1 MLSAVLRHKQ
11 LRDKSQNP
19 NDPSDSPPITENRSP
34 VSYSHRHY
42 NMEAVNIHFF
52 SAAHGSRGIPGS
64 VGNPSETN
72 GRQNAAGII
81 FQ

>member
-1 MLSAVLRHKQ
+1 MLSAALRHKQ
-11 LRDKSQNP
+11 PGDESQNP
-19 NDPSDSPPITENRSP
+19 KDPSDPPLITEKRSP

-52 SAAHGSRGIPGS
+52 SAAHGSRGIPES

-72 GRQNAAGII
+72 GRKNAAGII